1 MNKKLNS
8 SEAGVSM
15 KSKKSYLNDNNS
27 LDFSNSKIQFMS
39 CNVDKDIIDI
49 YLLYNSKKVKSAD
62 SSTPNYY
69 RIITKDIGVKDDFQ
83 ELTFTIINDIQLTIN
98 IKFKNKF
105 SSGSSINI
113 KERLRFFNQKPNLD
127 SRKSE
132 IIKIPKKLAISNYP
146 LKEEENKEKKEK
158 PQNVEQKAEIEQKTE
173 NIPEEE
179 QENTKTEPQNEK
191 EEEIKKEDDTH
202 NEEEVNNENP
212 KIDEQKEEIVKEEKQ
227 IKEEKTNTEKNN
239 YYKNNYNEE
248 SSIGPPKATPK
259 KLKMPEAFTSK
270 NKEAPKNQIK
280 EKKNQKKE
288 KEITKSEEQNQIE
301 TPVTKEEKIND
312 EKETINEKEEPKSS
326 VDQINIDFKKSKTSK
341 ESEINKILK
350 EEKTLPTIEE
360 KEVLPICETLGRST
374 LQLPI
379 SLDEMFLESTTYGQF
394 LKTQKDKGIKHPY
407 RETFCEGFFIA
418 SFPQKDGK
426 VIEMSESF
434 PSPCRHKECSELPAM
449 KPEIIFRYP
458 LKDTKTL
465 ELNNLAATIC
475 FPTGIKVC
483 YNENNG
489 PINIKDYVTS
499 ITNQKGERYYMMTYH
514 FYLKLEIDEYQ
525 QYEQHPLKSVLQKFG
540 DAYTSLSEE
549 ELTEEKINKIQ
560 ETLEF
565 CQDLGARDFVFIP
578 FCICLI
584 SKYPYVKEMKKCL
597 KSIYTILN
605 QKQENSEIIINDLI
619 MYLIHSIPIPG
630 KNTKIKFLLPY
641 NKNCIE
647 IDCPKVDDLNIMN
660 NSVLTLLNIF
670 SIDNLILIF
679 RLLITEKKI
688 LIIDEDYENLSNVA
702 DGFVSIIYPFQW
714 IHTYIPIMSDQMLKY
729 LETFLPFLNGINKSL
744 MGLVE
749 KAFKNG
755 EIEEDDEVFLIYVSD
770 EKDKI
775 RLSSSLRGKK
785 KKLDKYIN
793 DNIPPLP
800 SSLEKELRNKLKKYK
815 NEIEVLK
822 NKKKVS
828 NTERRDLELKIRD
841 AFIEFFVE
849 IFHDYAQYLSI
860 LDDDTIFNKS
870 LFIEKRNSD
879 KKFYNEIL
887 DTQLFQ
893 QFTQNVINSDIDYF
907 NNKISVREE
916 NKKVKQTKNK
926 EQIKTYYINPDF
938 LNIENTSDDMK
949 DLLQISNKKYPQP
962 QDQNNVRIL
971 EKSIKIEDNKYYE
984 DQCVIYITPEE
995 KEAKNK
1001 QVVKEEE
1008 KSKKTV
1014 NTHNTRFILERIKKL
1029 NLKASNSVSKKD
1041 GMTEKEKDNLKEN
1054 IKDNVVQI
1062 FKSDVVNLEQKELL
1076 ELTNKICS
1084 PVGRDFFISLL
1095 SKNTSNII
1103 LLKENS
1109 FHLLWNLINQCIV
1122 STLKLAETKS
1132 VLENIVQLIKSTRY
1146 FGITENNNTTE
1157 TMFEKYKSTK
1167 IISIPKIKQENFWQ
1181 TWFDIDLKKI
1191 TNPNDEDKQEI
1202 IYSICKTLIELELP
1216 KSMIKKITDNINI
1229 KLFGK
1234 GTEKYKQTFD
1244 VFIKFIVNAKY
1255 VSQAI

>member
-1 MNKKLNS
+1 MN
-8 SEAGVSM
+8 G
-15 KSKKSYLNDNNS
+15 
-27 LDFSNSKIQFMS
+27 
-39 CNVDKDIIDI
+39 
-49 YLLYNSKKVKSAD
+49 
-62 SSTPNYY
+62 
-69 RIITKDIGVKDDFQ
+69 
-83 ELTFTIINDIQLTIN
+83 
-98 IKFKNKF
+98 
-105 SSGSSINI
+105 
-113 KERLRFFNQKPNLD
+113 
-127 SRKSE
+127 
-132 IIKIPKKLAISNYP
+132 
-146 LKEEENKEKKEK
+146 
-158 PQNVEQKAEIEQKTE
+158 
-173 NIPEEE
+173 
-179 QENTKTEPQNEK
+179 
-191 EEEIKKEDDTH
+191 EEIKKEDETQ
-202 NEEEVNNENP
+202 NEEEVNDEKP
-212 KIDEQKEEIVKEEKQ
+212 KIDEQKEEIVKEEEKQ
-227 IKEEKTNTEKNN
+227 IKEEKINTVKNN
-239 YYKNNYNEE
+239 YYKHNYNEE
-248 SSIGPPKATPK
+248 SSMGPPKKIPK
-259 KLKMPEAFTSK
+259 KLKIPEAFTSK
-270 NKEAPKNQIK
+270 NKEPPKNQIK

-288 KEITKSEEQNQIE
+288 KEKESTKSEEQNPIE
-301 TPVTKEEKIND
+301 TPATKEEKIND
-312 EKETINEKEEPKSS
+312 EKESINKKEEPKPS
-326 VDQINIDFKKSKTSK
+326 VDKINTDFKKSKTSK

-350 EEKTLPTIEE
+350 GTKTLPTIEE
-360 KEVLPICETLGRST
+360 KQDLSICQALGKSA
-374 LQLPI
+374 LQLPMG
-379 SLDEMFLESTTYGQF
+379 LDEIFLESTTYGHF

-483 YNENNG
+483 YDENNG

-549 ELTEEKINKIQ
+549 ELTTEKINKIQ

-565 CQDLGARDFVFIP
+565 CQDLGARDFVFVP

-605 QKQENSEIIINDLI
+605 QKQENSKIIINDLI

-641 NKNCIE
+641 YKNFIE
-647 IDCPKVDDLNIMN
+647 IDCPKLDDLNIMN
-660 NSVLTLLNIF
+660 NSVIALLNIF

-688 LIIDEDYENLSNVA
+688 LIIDGDYENLSIVA
-702 DGFVSIIYPFQW
+702 DGLVSIIYPFQW

-729 LETFLPFLNGINKSL
+729 LETFLPFLNGINLSL
-744 MGLVE
+744 MKLVE
-749 KAFKNG
+749 DVFKNG
-755 EIEEDDEVFLIYVSD
+755 EVGEDDEVFLIYVSD
-770 EKDKI
+770 ERDKI
-775 RLSSSLRGKK
+775 RLSSSLKGKK

-815 NEIEVLK
+815 YEIEVLK
-822 NKKKVS
+822 NKKKVT
-828 NTERRDLELKIRD
+828 NAERRNLELLIRD
-841 AFIEFFVE
+841 AFIDFFVE

-860 LDDDTIFNKS
+860 LDNDTIFNKP
-870 LFIEKRNSD
+870 LFIEKRQSD

-893 QFTQNVINSDIDYF
+893 QFTQNVINSDVDYF
-907 NNKISVREE
+907 NNKISLREE
-916 NKKVKQTKNK
+916 NKKAKQTKNK

-938 LNIENTSDDMK
+938 LNIKNTSDEIK
-949 DLLQISNKKYPQP
+949 DLLQICNNKYPES
-962 QDQNNVRIL
+962 QDQNTIRIL
-971 EKSIKIEDNKYYE
+971 ENSIKIEDNKYYD
-984 DQCVIYITPEE
+984 DQCMIYITPEE
-995 KEAKNK
+995 KEAKTK

-1008 KSKKTV
+1008 KPKKTV
-1014 NTHNTRFILERIKKL
+1014 NNYNNRAILERIKKM

-1041 GMTEKEKDNLKEN
+1041 GMTEKEEDNLKEN
-1054 IKDNVVQI
+1054 IKDNIVQI
-1062 FKSDVVNLEQKELL
+1062 FKSDVVDLEQKELL

-1084 PVGRDFFISLL
+1084 HVGRDFFISLL

-1146 FGITENNNTTE
+1146 FGITENNNTE

-1167 IISIPKIKQENFWQ
+1167 INTIPKIKQENFWQ

-1191 TNPNDEDKQEI
+1191 NNPNDEDKQEI
-1202 IYSICKTLIELELP
+1202 IYNICKTLIELQLP

-1234 GTEKYKQTFD
+1234 GTEKQKQTFD

-1255 VSQAI
+1255 VSQVI